1 MNVTECVNRRV
12 VSRFGRYPK
21 LKTLMH
27 QIYKVIQRASVL
39 QNFIEIN
46 CRSHLAKY
54 VLFVEMSLSDRW

>member
-39 QNFIEIN
+39 QNFIEILIAVATWQN
-46 CRSHLAKY
+46 
-54 VLFVEMSLSDRW
+54 M